1 MLEPEKREVELGQA
15 EVLEI
20 FRVPKVGK
28 IAGCRVLEGEIRRNA
43 RMRVMRGE
51 ENLHE
56 GPVASLRHEKE
67 DVNEIREGFECGIA
81 LKGFEAFKK
90 GDRLV
95 SFAEE
100 IVAVE

>member
-1 MLEPEKREVELGQA
+1 MGQA

-20 FRVPKVGK
+20 FRVPKEGK

-51 ENLHE
+51 EYLHE

-67 DVNEIREGFECGIA
+67 DVNEIREGFEFGIA

-95 SFAEE
+95 SFTEE